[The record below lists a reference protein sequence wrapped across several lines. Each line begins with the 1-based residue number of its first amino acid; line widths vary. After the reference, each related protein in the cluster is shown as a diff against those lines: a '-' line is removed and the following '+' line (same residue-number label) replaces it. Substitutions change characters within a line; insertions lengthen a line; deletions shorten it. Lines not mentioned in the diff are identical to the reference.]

1 VVGSSFP
8 ATQAISR
15 LLEVQPTSAQ
25 LKLANVHYNLF
36 YTMRPEGSSQEP
48 LLREAHVTQK
58 KSSRK
63 TRAAWTLLLIAGIVV
78 LGYASVT
85 KTPLSQSNE
94 SGGGTFTI
102 AHDKF
107 VKDGIPLQLIS
118 GR

>member
-1 VVGSSFP
+1 MVGSSFS
-8 ATQAISR
+8 ATQAVSWVHK
-15 LLEVQPTSAQ
+15 VQPTSAQ
-25 LKLANVHYNLF
+25 LKLANVHLNPF
-36 YTMRPEGSSQEP
+36 FTMYPEGSSQAP
-48 LLREAHVTQK
+48 LLREARVTQK